1 MKKVVKEMKRGT
13 YRRLDNDSPK
23 SFYQFCMTEDE
34 KKELY
39 DISCEMGITMAA
51 VLRIGIELVKKERKT
66 NQFNVVRNRR

>member
-1 MKKVVKEMKRGT
+1 
-13 YRRLDNDSPK
+13 
-23 SFYQFCMTEDE
+23 MTEDE

-66 NQFNVVRNRR
+66 N